1 MVRGAVAENGWGSHG
16 RSSWQ
21 DSPPPWNCKVSWGL
35 CGVMGE
41 GCGNQSV
48 RVGHLGQRRAREKC
62 QGENLQPPQNHSH
75 LLHGWPLHKYQPSQS
90 FLSLLLSP
98 CPWGT
103 RDSIREWER
112 SWSRARKDPLVPT
125 PQWQLPDWSAA
136 WTEWW
141 GGARVWREKF
151 QLELEPEVLIL
162 DYTFLGIYP
171 FLLGYPFYWHI
182 IVPSDILW
190 SFVFLRCH
198 FVTSFLFLILFI
210 WTLSLFSLVYFFF
223 FFLGWLKVY
232 QSCLSFQRTAL
243 TFIELFYHFKISFIS
258 ALTCIISFY

>member
-1 MVRGAVAENGWGSHG
+1 MERGAVVEDGWGSHG
-16 RSSWQ
+16 RTDPS
-21 DSPPPWNCKVSWGL
+21 PWNCEVSCGL

-48 RVGHLGQRRAREKC
+48 GVGHLGQRRAREKY

-75 LLHGWPLHKYQPSQS
+75 LLHGWPPCKYQPSQS
-90 FLSLLLSP
+90 FLQLLLAP

-103 RDSIREWER
+103 RNSIREKER
-112 SWSRARKDPLVPT
+112 SWSRARKDPRVPT
-125 PQWQLPDWSAA
+125 PQWPLPDWSVA
-136 WTEWW
+136 WTERWA
-141 GGARVWREKF
+141 GARVWREKF
-151 QLELEPEVLIL
+151 QLGWKLEVLIL
-162 DYTFLGIYP
+162 DCTFLGIYL

-182 IVPSDILW
+182 IVASDLSR
-190 SFVFLRCH
+190 SFAFLGCH

-210 WTLSLFSLVYFFF
+210 WTLSLSSLVYF

-232 QSCLSFQRTAL
+232 QSFLSFQRTAL

-258 ALTCIISFY
+258 ALTCIISFC